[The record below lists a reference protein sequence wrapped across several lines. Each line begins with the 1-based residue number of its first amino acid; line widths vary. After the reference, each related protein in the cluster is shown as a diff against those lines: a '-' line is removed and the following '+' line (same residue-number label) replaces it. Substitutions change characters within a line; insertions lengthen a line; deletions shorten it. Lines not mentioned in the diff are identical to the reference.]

1 MSDTKVAKI
10 ATPRQVR
17 AQVQDMDEAFLACKA
32 YGHNW
37 NPLTVEKT
45 GSVYTQTLKCSRCT
59 SECVQDIN
67 RRGQL
72 VSSRRYSYP
81 DGYLFQGLG
90 RVMGDARGV
99 IRVAVLTNTLARMPH
114 DLEATGT
121 G

>member
-17 AQVQDMDEAFLACKA
+17 AQIQDMEEAFVTCKA

-37 NPLTVEKT
+37 NPLTVQKI
-45 GSVYTQTLKCSRCT
+45 GGVYTQTLKCSRCT
-59 SECVQDIN
+59 SECTQDIN

-72 VSSRRYSYP
+72 MSSRRYNYV
-81 DGYLFQGLG
+81 DGFLFKGLG

-99 IRVAVLTNTLARMPH
+99 IRVTALDNMLARMPH
-114 DLEATGT
+114 DLEATG
-121 G
+121 